1 MLIKGVDQRN
11 TMYNGRH
18 ISSDIFE
25 ILSAHRIPWIRN
37 REKNGANSVVAL
49 FDEAVDRACGNI
61 GDFSEAVSAIQKV
74 VKENSQNG
82 RGYFSNDGLNIFPSA
97 CEGELCDNLLCIC
110 GSNGLKPIFGEMIE
124 WMEQHKTDVDKQ
136 LTITLLTTK
145 WNPNAF
151 REYESKLVGLA
162 RQLGK
167 NGGVEICFILA
178 NNYGATTIPFDYK
191 LKPVSYIL
199 Y

>member
-1 MLIKGVDQRN
+1 MR
-11 TMYNGRH
+11 
-18 ISSDIFE
+18 
-25 ILSAHRIPWIRN
+25 
-37 REKNGANSVVAL
+37 
-49 FDEAVDRACGNI
+49 
-61 GDFSEAVSAIQKV
+61 
-74 VKENSQNG
+74 
-82 RGYFSNDGLNIFPSA
+82 RG
-97 CEGELCDNLLCIC
+97 LCDNLLCIC

-178 NNYGATTIPFDYK
+178 NNYGATTIPFN
-191 LKPVSYIL
+191 YIN
-199 Y
+199 

>member
-61 GDFSEAVSAIQKV
+61 SDFSEAVFAIQKV

-82 RGYFSNDGLNIFPSA
+82 RGYFSNDDLNIFPSA
-97 CEGELCDNLLCIC
+97 CEGDCA
-110 GSNGLKPIFGEMIE
+110 
-124 WMEQHKTDVDKQ
+124 T
-136 LTITLLTTK
+136 
-145 WNPNAF
+145 
-151 REYESKLVGLA
+151 
-162 RQLGK
+162 
-167 NGGVEICFILA
+167 ICFA
-178 NNYGATTIPFDYK
+178 YVAAMD
-191 LKPVSYIL
+191 
-199 Y
+199 